1 MGRLVVTAFITL
13 DGVSRAPGGPRE
25 DREGGFEQGG
35 RSVPYGDGDFGAF
48 LAEVLDRSGAFLL
61 GRRTYDISAAHRPR
75 VTDPADPVAS
85 RLTSLSKYVVSRT
98 LAVPSR
104 AGTTVLG
111 GDLAEEVTAVGER
124 TEGEL
129 QVHGSGALV
138 RSLLALD
145 PVDPCTRWCSR
156 SCPAPGA
163 ASSPRVPLPRRGC
176 RPRRVPPHRCAHHG
190 RGCRH
195 PHLRARGPSAIRV
208 VRASAERTGRDRPHP
223 YGDRS
228 ARAAVRAALW
238 RPVGEGAAGHRS
250 ARRRRD
256 AEGATGVGAHPVGAR
271 EPGPRS
277 PHRAGLAPSG
287 NTGRTPRRD
296 RG

>member
-61 GRRTYDISAAHRPR
+61 GRRTYDISAAYRPR

-163 ASSPRVPLPRRGC
+163 ASSPRVPSPPRSATPVRAPRARLSPSSPTRSRAVRDTDRTSLRRTH
-176 RPRRVPPHRCAHHG
+176 RPRSSAPVRRSFRPRGGPGRAVPARGGGRCGAPVRPPPPRCRGRHG
-190 RGCRH
+190 RWRASGRST
-195 PHLRARGPSAIRV
+195 RARTSL
-208 VRASAERTGRDRPHP
+208 
-223 YGDRS
+223 
-228 ARAAVRAALW
+228 AA
-238 RPVGEGAAGHRS
+238 PGG
-250 ARRRRD
+250 
-256 AEGATGVGAHPVGAR
+256 
-271 EPGPRS
+271 PGPVRQ
-277 PHRAGLAPSG
+277 HRAHAP
-287 NTGRTPRRD
+287 P
-296 RG
+296 

>member
-13 DGVSRAPGGPRE
+13 DGVSRAPGGRRE

-129 QVHGSGALV
+129 QVHGSGAMV

-145 PVDPCTRWCSR
+145 PVDTLHPVTF
-156 SCPAPGA
+156 PVVPGA
-163 ASSPRVPLPRRGC
+163 ASSPRVPSPPRSATPVRAPRARLSPSAPTRSRAVRSTGRTSLRRTHKPRSSAPVRRSC
-176 RPRRVPPHRCAHHG
+176 RPRGGPGRAVPARGGGRCGAPVRPPPRRRGRHG
-190 RGCRH
+190 RWRASGRST
-195 PHLRARGPSAIRV
+195 RARTSP
-208 VRASAERTGRDRPHP
+208 
-223 YGDRS
+223 
-228 ARAAVRAALW
+228 AA
-238 RPVGEGAAGHRS
+238 PGG
-250 ARRRRD
+250 
-256 AEGATGVGAHPVGAR
+256 
-271 EPGPRS
+271 PGPVRS
-277 PHRAGLAPSG
+277 HRAHAP
-287 NTGRTPRRD
+287 P
-296 RG
+296 